1 MSTSN
6 CKRPNTRQHPLSFL
20 TTPNPRS
27 VNVASVVDGVLKGR
41 YSARY
46 YLPTPIDKATIE
58 AIVDAASNAPSGN
71 NMQPWKVY
79 AISGLIK
86 ATISNEMVKAHNNH
100 EPYEAR
106 YAYYPPILP
115 SEYQVRK
122 FNFGKFWYGHLGI
135 DHDDFAAREASNTR
149 NYEFFDAPVALIFT
163 MHSEMRQGSWMDL
176 GHFMQSITIAARARG
191 LESVT
196 QLSVPKFDEI
206 IRKHLPIPEEYLVAA
221 SISLGHP
228 DLEKVAKYYKRPVKM
243 ELRDVLEVYGM

>member
-1 MSTSN
+1 MEPISAPLTEN
-6 CKRPNTRQHPLSFL
+6 LTR
-20 TTPNPRS
+20 
-27 VNVASVVDGVLKGR
+27 VDVASVVDGVLKGR

-46 YLPTPIDKATIE
+46 YLPTPIDKATMRT
-58 AIVDAASNAPSGN
+58 S
-71 NMQPWKVY
+71 PWKVY
-79 AISGLIK
+79 AISGPIK
-86 ATISNEMVKAHNNH
+86 DTISSEMVKAHKNH

-115 SEYQVRK
+115 PEYQVRK
-122 FNFGKFWYGHLGI
+122 VNFGKFYYGQLGI
-135 DHDDFAAREASNTR
+135 DYDDFAARDASNTR

-206 IRKHLPIPEEYLVAA
+206 IRRHLPIPEEYLVAA

-228 DLEKVAKYYKRPVKM
+228 DLEKIAKYYKRPVKM
-243 ELRDVLEVYGM
+243 ELGDVLEVYGM